1 MRFIRFFVIVIA
13 LSYLVPFTSAE
24 EIMTFEH
31 GGVIQSVAFHPT
43 DSSQIVSASDDHT
56 IKLWN
61 LRERVLT
68 TFSGHTDK
76 VNAVA
81 FSPNGETLA
90 SGSDDKTFKLWSV
103 PEQEHI
109 ATLEHIPIADQP
121 ASIVN
126 SVVFSPDGETLAT
139 AGYQTVKLWNVADN
153 TEKESLQHENWVSE
167 VVFSP
172 NGERLAA
179 VDGNQIKIWNLA
191 TKEVITQLEADS
203 QWIGAIAFSPDSQT
217 FVGAGSEGIITL
229 WRVSDWKVYGS
240 IRVHDSVSDLSFSPD
255 GEVLASAGAAIDLWR
270 VETGEKIASL
280 TRQTNWILEVAFSPD
295 GTTIASGG
303 GNEGALHVQN
313 IETLLDSQLERNIVR
328 LIYFLPSDRTA
339 QSDID
344 TKIETWIKGVQQFY
358 ADTMEGHGYGRK
370 TFTYETEANGKAV
383 VHHITGEF
391 TDEHYNNNDKWIV
404 WDEIRAAG
412 FDTSK
417 HIYAA
422 FMDFSEILDGL
433 HCGTGGNWG
442 DYGGVVNLVASEEC
456 LDGDYGLWLAA
467 HEFGH
472 AFGLQHDYRNH
483 PDHAIGI
490 GENEDLMISSAC
502 AAEWLDVHRYFNS
515 GTPFYNEPTTIE
527 MWPPRAIDSESIR
540 LRFTITDLDG
550 LHQVQLLSTNLQED
564 YFAGRDYIEEQDF
577 LDQSVVD
584 CKSLDDSRGVVEF
597 ITTEFTADN
606 DTVVLRFIDAHGY
619 FTEKR
624 FPIDTTALPE
634 YLEDVNG
641 DGIVNIQ
648 DLVLVAANFGQTGQ
662 NIADVNNDGAV
673 NIVDLVL
680 VAGAFGKGAAAPSV
694 WHHNLKNTPT
704 QSEIQQWLRE
714 AQQVDLTDP
723 AFQRGILV
731 LEQLLTALTP
741 KKTAL
746 LPNYP
751 NPFNPETWIP
761 YRLAK
766 PADTSISIYSVNGHL
781 VRTLELGH
789 QSVGIYESRS
799 RAAYWDGKNALGE
812 SVASG
817 VYFYVLTA
825 GDFTATRKMLI
836 LK

>member
-1 MRFIRFFVIVIA
+1 MRFTRVFVIIIA
-13 LSYLVPFTSAE
+13 LSYLVPFTHAE
-24 EIMTFEH
+24 DVMTFEH
-31 GGVIQSVAFHPT
+31 GGVIQSVEYHPT
-43 DSSQIVSASDDHT
+43 DSSQFVSASDDHT

-68 TFSGHTDK
+68 TFTGHTDK

-81 FSPNGETLA
+81 FSPDGETLA

-121 ASIVN
+121 ASTVA
-126 SVVFSPDGETLAT
+126 SVAFSADGGTLAT
-139 AGYQTVKLWNVADN
+139 AGYQTLKLWNLSDN
-153 TEKESLQHENWVSE
+153 TVNHTFQHDDWVYA

-172 NGERLAA
+172 NGGLLAT
-179 VDGNQIKIWNLA
+179 VDGRKIKIWDLE
-191 TKEVITQLEADS
+191 TKEIVAQLEGDDE
-203 QWIGAIAFSPDSQT
+203 WIGAIAFSPNSST
-217 FVGAGSEGIITL
+217 FVDAGADGIVRL
-229 WRVSDWKVYGS
+229 RSVSDWTVYGS
-240 IRVHDSVSDLSFSPD
+240 IRVYASVSDL
-255 GEVLASAGAAIDLWR
+255 
-270 VETGEKIASL
+270 
-280 TRQTNWILEVAFSPD
+280 AFSPD
-295 GTTIASGG
+295 GKTLACASQGVHLLSVEDGDKIATLTDHNDWVQEVAFSSDGTTLASSGQNDG
-303 GNEGALHVQN
+303 TLHVQN
-313 IETLLDSQLERNIVR
+313 VGTLLDSQLERDIVR
-328 LIYFLPSDRTA
+328 LIYFLPSDRTP
-339 QSDID
+339 QTDID
-344 TKIETWIKGVQQFY
+344 TKIETWIKGVQKFY

-370 TFTYETEANGKAV
+370 TFTYETDDEGNAV
-383 VHHITGEF
+383 VHHITGQF
-391 TDEHYNNNDKWIV
+391 TDTYYNNNDKWRV
-404 WDEIRAAG
+404 WDEIRASG

-442 DYGGVVNLVASEEC
+442 DYGGVVNLIASSEC
-456 LDGDYGLWLAA
+456 LDGDFGLWLAS

-472 AFGLQHDYRNH
+472 AFGLQHDYRNNS
-483 PDHAIGI
+483 DIGI
-490 GENEDLMISSAC
+490 GETEDPTISSAC
-502 AAEWLDVHRYFNS
+502 AAEWLNVHRYFNS

-527 MWPPRAIDSESIR
+527 MWPPRAVDSEGIR

-550 LHQVQLLSTNLQED
+550 LHQTQLLSTRLEED

-577 LDQSVVD
+577 LDQGIVD
-584 CKSLDDSRGVVEF
+584 CKSLDDSLGVVEF
-597 ITTEFTADN
+597 ITTRFTADN
-606 DTVVLRFIDAHGY
+606 DTVVLRFIDVYGN

-624 FPIDTTALPE
+624 FPIDLTSLSQH
-634 YLEDVNG
+634 LEDVNG

-662 NIADVNNDGAV
+662 NVADVNEDGAV
-673 NIVDLVL
+673 NIQDLVL
-680 VAGAFGKGAAAPSV
+680 VAGAFGKGAASPSA
-694 WHHNLKNTPT
+694 WHHNLKNMPT
-704 QSEIQQWLRE
+704 QAEVRQWLRE
-714 AQQVDLTDP
+714 ARQMDLTDP
-723 AFQRGILV
+723 AFQRGILM

-741 KKTAL
+741 KKTVL

-766 PADTSISIYSVNGHL
+766 PTDTSISIYSVNGHL

-789 QSVGIYESRS
+789 QSVGIYESCS

>member
-1 MRFIRFFVIVIA
+1 MRFTHLFVMIIT
-13 LSYLVPFTSAE
+13 LSYFVPFTSAE
-24 EIMTFEH
+24 EVMTFEH

-81 FSPNGETLA
+81 FSPNGELLA

-121 ASIVN
+121 ASTVT
-126 SVVFSPDGETLAT
+126 SVAFSPDGDFLAT
-139 AGYQTVKLWNVADN
+139 AGYQTVKLWDLSNN
-153 TEKESLQHENWVSE
+153 TVSHTFQHIGWVYA

-172 NGERLAA
+172 DGKFLAT
-179 VDGNQIKIWNLA
+179 VDGKQMKIWNVE
-191 TKEVITQLEADS
+191 TKQLTAQLEGDS
-203 QWIGAIAFSPDSQT
+203 NWIGAISFAPDSQT

-229 WRVSDWKVYGS
+229 WRVSDWMVYS
-240 IRVHDSVSDLSFSPD
+240 RIRVHGSVSDLAFSPD
-255 GEVLASAGAAIDLWR
+255 GKVLASSGSAIDLWR

-280 TRQTNWILEVAFSPD
+280 TRQTNWILEAAFSPD

-303 GNEGALHVQN
+303 GNDGVLHVQN
-313 IETLLDSQLERNIVR
+313 VKTLLDAQLERDIVR
-328 LIYFLPSDRTA
+328 LIYFVPSDRIP
-339 QSDID
+339 QSDIN
-344 TKIETWIKGVQQFY
+344 TKIETWIKGVQKFY

-370 TFTYETEANGKAV
+370 TFTYETDNEGNAV
-383 VHHITGEF
+383 VHHITGQF
-391 TDEHYNNNDKWIV
+391 TDEHYNNNDKWRV

-412 FDTSK
+412 FDTSQY
-417 HIYAA
+417 IYAA
-422 FMDFSEILDGL
+422 FMDFSEMLDGL

-442 DYGGVVNLVASEEC
+442 DYGGVVNLIASSEC
-456 LDGDYGLWLAA
+456 LDGDFGLWLAS

-483 PDHAIGI
+483 PDRAIGI

-502 AAEWLDVHRYFNS
+502 AAEWLNVHRYFNS

-527 MWPPRAIDSESIR
+527 MWPPRAVDSESIR

-550 LHQVQLLSTNLQED
+550 LHQIQLLSTNLQED
-564 YFAGRDYIEEQDF
+564 YFTGRDYIEEQDY
-577 LDQSVVD
+577 LDQSIVD
-584 CKSLDDSRGVVEF
+584 CKSLSGSSTTAEF

-606 DTVVLRFIDAHGY
+606 DTVVLRFIDANGY

-641 DGIVNIQ
+641 DGVVNIQ

-662 NIADVNNDGAV
+662 NIADINEDGAV
-673 NIVDLVL
+673 NIQDLVL
-680 VAGAFGKGAAAPSV
+680 VAGAFGKGAASPSA

-704 QSEIQQWLRE
+704 QAEVRQWLRE
-714 AQQVDLTDP
+714 ARQMDLTDP
-723 AFQRGILV
+723 AFQHGILM

-781 VRTLELGH
+781 VRTLALGH

-817 VYFYVLTA
+817 VYFYVLTT